1 MIEIVQPLLHD
12 LPVENFKRMNDYQS
26 LMGEIQDAEVFAQ
39 TLADFS
45 EHASFSDL
53 EPVRRYYEHRHAEAI
68 SAYVREMNQLD
79 TFWRSAPEQPFPWEK
94 TK

>member
-12 LPVENFKRMNDYQS
+12 FPVDNFKRMNDYQS

-45 EHASFSDL
+45 EHASFLDL
-53 EPVRRYYEHRHAEAI
+53 EPVRSYYERRHAEAI
-68 SAYVREMNQLD
+68 SAYVKEMNKLD

-94 TK
+94 TE